1 MVTTAISGLPGR
13 TYRLSTRLSGFVNGV
28 SLEHVHNH
36 RHTTCS
42 SSIMQPLH
50 NKDESD
56 SDSDSEDLDYVPPAE
71 GAYQEFLWWQAS
83 VVLTRNLRTF

>member
-1 MVTTAISGLPGR
+1 
-13 TYRLSTRLSGFVNGV
+13 
-28 SLEHVHNH
+28 
-36 RHTTCS
+36 
-42 SSIMQPLH
+42 MQPLH